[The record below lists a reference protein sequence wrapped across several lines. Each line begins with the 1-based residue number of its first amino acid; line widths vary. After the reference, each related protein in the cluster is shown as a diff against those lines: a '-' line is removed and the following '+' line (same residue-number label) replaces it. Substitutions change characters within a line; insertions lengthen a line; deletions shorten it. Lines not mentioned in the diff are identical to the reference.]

1 MSIVDRARELR
12 KQIEVNASTM
22 TDTDALLYTELYPN
36 WSGGGVSYTVG
47 GRVRYGGKLY
57 KVLQDHTSQEY
68 WTPEDA
74 PSLFAE
80 VLTAEDGTILEWV
93 QPDSTNP
100 YMTGD
105 KVTHNNKT
113 WASTIDNNVWEPGV
127 YGWVEV
133 V

>member
-12 KQIEVNASTM
+12 KQIETNASSM
-22 TDTDALLYTELYPN
+22 TDADALLYTELYPN
-36 WSGGGVSYTVG
+36 WSGEGVSYTAG
-47 GRVRYGGKLY
+47 DRVRYGGKLY
-57 KVLQDHTSQEY
+57 KVLQDHMSQQY

-80 VLTAEDGTILEWV
+80 VLTSEDGTILEWV
-93 QPDSTNP
+93 QPNSTNP

-113 WASTIDNNVWEPGV
+113 WASMIDNNVWEPGV